1 MPGTCRGYGQGVADG
16 FSRSS
21 RYVAVRDGTRM
32 ALDPPKRSIH
42 PSSGGRNWSTAG
54 VVQQVGRG
62 DFDPAIIEA
71 VRNLGVAVEVLDEA
85 EHCGQSSYLIGVAIG
100 RESGRLMGGI
110 AKPFNGVVV
119 AD

>member
-1 MPGTCRGYGQGVADG
+1 MLAVGLPLSVPGTCRGYG
-16 FSRSS
+16 R
-21 RYVAVRDGTRM
+21 
-32 ALDPPKRSIH
+32 
-42 PSSGGRNWSTAG
+42 
-54 VVQQVGRG
+54 VVQQVGRSN
-62 DFDPAIIEA
+62 FDPAIIEA